1 MTTTT
6 MTTTTP
12 RHKTR
17 CLLNGTGRIGRL
29 VCRYAWEDDTLDI
42 VALNDVC
49 TIESAAY
56 LLQYDSV
63 HGKWCRTVT
72 VVNET
77 TLDVDGQQVA
87 FTRSPTI
94 AGLNLTNIDLVMEC
108 TGVFLKV
115 QELRHYLD
123 APNST
128 VQQVVVSAP
137 VKEPGVLNVVLGCN
151 HEKFLAAPHQYPI
164 ITNASCTTNCLA
176 PIVKVIK
183 ENFGIVHGCIT
194 TIHVRTFVV
203 VVCVYYGDRM
213 MMDD

>member
-6 MTTTTP
+6 TITTP
-12 RHKTR
+12 SHNKTR

-29 VCRYAWEDDTLDI
+29 VCRYAWEDDTL
-42 VALNDVC
+42 
-49 TIESAAY
+49 AAY

-63 HGKWCRTVT
+63 HGKWHRTVT
-72 VVNET
+72 VVNDT
-77 TLDVDGQQVA
+77 TLAVDGQPVA

-115 QELRHYLD
+115 QELQQYLD

-137 VKEPGVLNVVLGCN
+137 VKESGVLNVVLGCN
-151 HEKFLAAPHQYPI
+151 HDKFLAAPHLYPI

-176 PIVKVIK
+176 PIVKVMK

-194 TIHVRTFVV
+194 TIHVRTLGV
-203 VVCVYYGDRM
+203 
-213 MMDD
+213 

>member
-1 MTTTT
+1 MTTTS
-6 MTTTTP
+6 TTTTP
-12 RHKTR
+12 RHNKTR

-29 VCRYAWEDDTLDI
+29 VCRYAWEDDTLEI

-63 HGKWCRTVT
+63 HGKWGRTVT

-77 TLDVDGQQVA
+77 TLAVDGQPVA
-87 FTRSPTI
+87 FTRSSTI

-115 QELRHYLD
+115 KELQQYLE

-137 VKEPGVLNVVLGCN
+137 VKESGVLNVVLGCN
-151 HEKFLAAPHQYPI
+151 HEKFLAAPNSYPI

-176 PIVKVIK
+176 PIVKVMK

-194 TIHVRTFVV
+194 TIHVRICVG
-203 VVCVYYGDRM
+203 VCVRWRT
-213 MMDD
+213 DDA